1 MKKIW
6 NGWLKESVFMYCV
19 IYTIATLVN
28 SVLYLINGTYSDPN
42 GNWHEI
48 DRALIVLIGVLAY
61 KMATKS
67 PIKNTLIRMMVTY
80 IPTMSLTF
88 FYIWLTGFREPL
100 ASSAYQDIFI
110 NYTGL
115 FLTISVIAIAI
126 EKGKSKK
133 LEGGNKNE

>member
-6 NGWLKESVFMYCV
+6 NGWLKNAVCIYCV

-28 SVLYLINGTYSDPN
+28 SVAYLASGIYSDPS

-48 DRALIVLIGVLAY
+48 DRALIVLIGVIAY
-61 KMATKS
+61 EMATKL
-67 PIKNTLIRMMVTY
+67 PIKNTFIKMIVTY
-80 IPTMSLTF
+80 VPTMLLTF
-88 FYIWLTGFREPL
+88 FYVWTTIFREPL

-115 FLTISVIAIAI
+115 FLIISIVVIIL
-126 EKGKSKK
+126 EKKK
-133 LEGGNKNE
+133 HKNK

>member
-1 MKKIW
+1 MNKIW

-28 SVLYLINGTYSDPN
+28 SIAYLINGTYSDPN

-61 KMATKS
+61 KMATKL
-67 PIKNTLIRMMVTY
+67 PIKNTLVRMIVTY

-115 FLTISVIAIAI
+115 FLIISVIAIVI
-126 EKGKSKK
+126 EKSKSKK
-133 LEGGNKNE
+133 LKRK

>member
-1 MKKIW
+1 MKRIW
-6 NGWLKESVFMYCV
+6 NGWLKDSAFMYCV

-28 SVLYLINGTYSDPN
+28 SIAYLVSGTYSDPN

-61 KMATKS
+61 KMATKL
-67 PIKNTLIRMMVTY
+67 PIKNTLVKMIVTY
-80 IPTMSLTF
+80 IPTMLLTF
-88 FYIWLTGFREPL
+88 FYIWLTGFREAL

-115 FLTISVIAIAI
+115 FLIISVMTIIL
-126 EKGKSKK
+126 EK
-133 LEGGNKNE
+133 KNRK

>member
-1 MKKIW
+1 MNKIW
-6 NGWLKESVFMYCV
+6 NGWLKESVIMYCV

-28 SVLYLINGTYSDPN
+28 SIALNGTYSDPN

-61 KMATKS
+61 KMATKL
-67 PIKNTLIRMMVTY
+67 PIKNTLVRMIVTY

-115 FLTISVIAIAI
+115 FLIISVIAIVI
-126 EKGKSKK
+126 EKSKSKK
-133 LEGGNKNE
+133 LKRK

>member
-28 SVLYLINGTYSDPN
+28 SVLYLINGTYSDSN

>member
-6 NGWLKESVFMYCV
+6 NEWLKNAVFIYCV

-28 SVLYLINGTYSDPN
+28 SIGYLASGIYADPN

-48 DRALIVLIGVLAY
+48 DRALIVLIGVIAY
-61 KMATKS
+61 EMATKL
-67 PIKNTLIRMMVTY
+67 PIKNVWMRMIVTY
-80 IPTMSLTF
+80 IPTMLLTF
-88 FYIWLTGFREPL
+88 FYIWTTSFREAL

-115 FLTISVIAIAI
+115 FLIISVIAIFL
-126 EKGKSKK
+126 EKRKAKC
-133 LEGGNKNE
+133 L

>member
-61 KMATKS
+61 KMATKL
-67 PIKNTLIRMMVTY
+67 PIKNTLVRMIVTY

-115 FLTISVIAIAI
+115 FLIISVIAIVI

-133 LEGGNKNE
+133 LKGR

>member
-1 MKKIW
+1 MNKIW

-28 SVLYLINGTYSDPN
+28 SIAYLINGTYSDPN

-61 KMATKS
+61 KMATKL
-67 PIKNTLIRMMVTY
+67 PIKNTLVRMIVTY

-115 FLTISVIAIAI
+115 FLIISVIAIVI
-126 EKGKSKK
+126 EKSKTKK
-133 LEGGNKNE
+133 LKRK

>member
-6 NGWLKESVFMYCV
+6 NSWLKESVFMYCF

-28 SVLYLINGTYSDPN
+28 SIAYLINGTYSDPN

-48 DRALIVLIGVLAY
+48 DRSLIVLIGIIAY
-61 KMATKS
+61 KMATKL
-67 PIKNTLIRMMVTY
+67 PIKNSLIRMIVTY
-80 IPTMSLTF
+80 IPTMLLTF

-100 ASSAYQDIFI
+100 HKSAYQDIFI

-115 FLTISVIAIAI
+115 FLIISFIAIVL
-126 EKGKSKK
+126 EKSKSKK
-133 LEGGNKNE
+133 VK

>member
-6 NGWLKESVFMYCV
+6 NEWLKDLVFMYSV

-28 SVLYLINGTYSDPN
+28 SVAYLINGTYSDPN

-61 KMATKS
+61 KMATKL
-67 PIKNTLIRMMVTY
+67 PIKNTIVRMIVTY
-80 IPTMSLTF
+80 IPIMLLTF

-100 ASSAYQDIFI
+100 VSSAYQDIFI

-115 FLTISVIAIAI
+115 FLIISVIAIVV
-126 EKGKSKK
+126 EKSKSKK
-133 LEGGNKNE
+133 LKVN

>member
-6 NGWLKESVFMYCV
+6 NEWLKESVFMYCV
-19 IYTIATLVN
+19 IYTLATLVN
-28 SVLYLINGTYSDPN
+28 SVAYLINSTYSDPN

-48 DRALIVLIGVLAY
+48 DRGLIVLIGVLAY
-61 KMATKS
+61 KMATKL
-67 PIKNTLIRMMVTY
+67 PIRNTLVRMMVTY
-80 IPTMSLTF
+80 IPTMLLTF

-115 FLTISVIAIAI
+115 FLIISVIAII
-126 EKGKSKK
+126 LEKKK
-133 LEGGNKNE
+133 RK

>member
-1 MKKIW
+1 MNKIW
-6 NGWLKESVFMYCV
+6 NGWLKESVIMYCV

-28 SVLYLINGTYSDPN
+28 SIAYLINGTYSDPN

-61 KMATKS
+61 KMATKL
-67 PIKNTLIRMMVTY
+67 PIKNTLVRMIVTY

-115 FLTISVIAIAI
+115 FLIISVIAIVI
-126 EKGKSKK
+126 EKSKSKK
-133 LEGGNKNE
+133 LKRK